1 MKEKILN
8 HAGFPGPVKIEDM
21 ERTSMYRD
29 YLAQITGTAINTTAA
44 DEEEEEEEEIPPKNS
59 AGSKPG
65 YRPYHHA
72 RLKQQPYGS
81 TRIVK

>member
-29 YLAQITGTAINTTAA
+29 YLAQITGTTSINIKAANITATDEA
-44 DEEEEEEEEIPPKNS
+44 DEIP
-59 AGSKPG
+59 
-65 YRPYHHA
+65 RPYHPG
-72 RLKQQPYGS
+72 RLTQQLYGS
-81 TRIVK
+81 TRVVK

>member
-1 MKEKILN
+1 LIGNYKRKGVTKMKEKILN

-29 YLAQITGTAINTTAA
+29 YLAQITGTSINTTTA
-44 DEEEEEEEEIPPKNS
+44 DEEEEITKKKS

-65 YRPYHHA
+65 YRPY
-72 RLKQQPYGS
+72 RN
-81 TRIVK
+81 